1 MNAKEELLLR
11 KQGENL
17 NDSMVEIC
25 SLKSTGQR
33 ERQSY
38 GLISLKGAGF
48 VMVSVKVTRTTQV
61 ALTAEE
67 VSFHLRMTEMGCP
80 SFILVQTHPRG
91 TKKTSLASLRLYV
104 GSQVEDLYYR
114 GTGVAGIDEWP
125 LDAIQWHLLRW
136 RLVE

>member
-1 MNAKEELLLR
+1 MNAKEGLLLKR
-11 KQGENL
+11 LGENL
-17 NDSMVEIC
+17 NDSTVEIC

-38 GLISLKGAGF
+38 GLICLRGAGF
-48 VMVSVKVTRTTQV
+48 VMVSIKITRTEAV
-61 ALTAEE
+61 SLTPEE

-80 SFILVQTHPRG
+80 SFVLVQTHPLG